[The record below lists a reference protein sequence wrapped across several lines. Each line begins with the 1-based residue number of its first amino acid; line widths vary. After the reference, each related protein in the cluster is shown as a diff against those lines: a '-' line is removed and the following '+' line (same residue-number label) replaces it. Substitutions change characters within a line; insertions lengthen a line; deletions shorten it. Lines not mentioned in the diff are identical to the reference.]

1 MRSSLFA
8 AACASLLVASPAAA
22 QITVS
27 GIRNLAFGPVI
38 RGIATH
44 VLPSDAV
51 KSGQF
56 RFVTAIGN
64 QVRVQF
70 TLPNRLNGP
79 SGGQLPI
86 SFGTTDAIAVGSGG
100 SSVPVTFNPNT
111 AQNFTIVTSTTINVF
126 IGGTVT
132 PAANQTLGA
141 YTNTI
146 TLTVTI
152 L

>member
-1 MRSSLFA
+1 MRFSSFATACVLLA
-8 AACASLLVASPAAA
+8 AAPPVAA
-22 QITVS
+22 QVTVS
-27 GIRNLAFGPVI
+27 SIRNLAFGPVI

-64 QVRVQF
+64 QVRLQF

-79 SGGQLPI
+79 AGATMPI
-86 SFGTTDAIAVGSGG
+86 SFSTTDAIALGSGPT
-100 SSVPVTFNPNT
+100 SMPVTFNPNA
-111 AQNFTIVTSTTINVF
+111 AQTFNIVSSTTINVF
-126 IGGTVT
+126 LGGTVT
-132 PAANQTLGA
+132 PAAAQALGA

-146 TLTVTI
+146 TFTVT
-152 L
+152 LL